1 VVKSQFLNV
10 RQAARWLGLAVKTLE
25 SWRGAGSGPAFHR
38 FGRALRYRRS
48 DLENFAAKAKHT
60 CPPSDSPTDARK
72 CAADREAK
80 GRNQ

>member
-25 SWRGAGSGPAFHR
+25 KWRGAGSGPAFHR

-48 DLENFAAKAKHT
+48 DLENFATEAKQA
-60 CPPSDSPTDARK
+60 CPSSDSATDAHMV
-72 CAADREAK
+72 AGEAPPEASP
-80 GRNQ
+80 Q